1 MLHAE
6 YNLKG
11 MRKSFRGAITGLTLL
26 LMIGGGR

>member
-1 MLHAE
+1 
-6 YNLKG
+6 LKG